1 MFFLLSMLF
10 SFALEP
16 SSQDFTQITETL
28 FSSQPT
34 TEQREKQEKI
44 IALYQKKSTEIFV
57 GTLMGSRP
65 SRDRLGFHTLVDIE
79 VERWIRGKGTPR
91 LLSRKLPYRSP
102 YVQGDPKTVSPI
114 IIKGYRVLVFINK
127 YGAIVDG
134 NAIFVFVNGYV
145 FRHKKPDI
153 FFNPIYDRKWTESNP
168 YDDYL
173 MYDMAKLEQK
183 IKDDGAF
190 DILRKWFR

>member
-1 MFFLLSMLF
+1 MFFLLSLLS

-16 SSQDFTQITETL
+16 SSGELEQGTVTL
-28 FSSQPT
+28 FTSQPS
-34 TEQREKQEKI
+34 TEQMETQERI
-44 IALYQKKSTEIFV
+44 LERYQNKSTEIFI
-57 GTLMGSRP
+57 GTLIGSRP

-79 VERWIRGKGTPR
+79 VERWIRGKGIPSSV
-91 LLSRKLPYRSP
+91 SRKLPYRAP
-102 YVQGDPKTVSPI
+102 YIQGDPKTVSPI

-134 NAIFVFVNGYV
+134 NAIFVLVNGYA

-153 FFNPIYDRKWTESNP
+153 FFNPLYDRKWKESNP

-173 MYDMAKLEQK
+173 MYDMAHVEQS

-190 DILRKWFR
+190 IMLREWFR